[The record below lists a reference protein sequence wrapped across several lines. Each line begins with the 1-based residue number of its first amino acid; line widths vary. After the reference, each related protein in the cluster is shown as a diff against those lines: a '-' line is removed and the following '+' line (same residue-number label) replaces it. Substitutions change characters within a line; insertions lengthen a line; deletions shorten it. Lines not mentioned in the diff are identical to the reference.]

1 METTAFV
8 LGMLT
13 ITLVAMISVIVVG
26 IVKIMKL
33 QKQVKGL
40 DMYFETCIQNIH
52 RTERENLDNIH
63 RRIEDTNSEVWR
75 QFERTGRDV
84 TMVEQTIM
92 NRIDKNRQEMDRGF
106 IMINEALSHEIEHGK
121 RYTDSRIDKLVDT
134 YFDVMGSKKIMIKG

>member
-1 METTAFV
+1 METTAYV

-33 QKQVKGL
+33 QKHVKQL
-40 DMYFETCIQNIH
+40 DVHLGRAEEHIH
-52 RTERENLDNIH
+52 RTISDNQ
-63 RRIEDTNSEVWR
+63 SEVWR
-75 QFERTGRDV
+75 QFERAGKDV

-92 NRIDKNRQEMDRGF
+92 NRIDKTRQEMDQAIDQLHR
-106 IMINEALSHEIEHGK
+106 ISAELNENYR

-134 YFDVMGSKKIMIKG
+134 YFEHVGTKKIIKG

>member
-33 QKQVKGL
+33 QKQVKESN
-40 DMYFETCIQNIH
+40 MYFETCIQNIH

-63 RRIEDTNSEVWR
+63 RRMDESHSEVWR

-92 NRIDKNRQEMDRGF
+92 NQIDKNRQEMDRAF
-106 IMINEALSHEIEHGK
+106 DHVHQALSHEIEHGK

>member
-33 QKQVKGL
+33 QKQVKESN
-40 DMYFETCIQNIH
+40 MYFETCIQNIH
-52 RTERENLDNIH
+52 RTERENLDNIY
-63 RRIEDTNSEVWR
+63 RRISEVNGELWR
-75 QFERTGRDV
+75 QFDLTGKDI

-92 NRIDKNRQEMDRGF
+92 NRIDTTRQEMDRT
-106 IMINEALSHEIEHGK
+106 IDELHRITTDLNENAR
-121 RYTDSRIDKLVDT
+121 RYTDKRIDKLIDN
-134 YFDVMGSKKIMIKG
+134 YFGIVGSKEIIKG

>member
-33 QKQVKGL
+33 QKQVKESN
-40 DMYFETCIQNIH
+40 MYFETCIQNIH

-63 RRIEDTNSEVWR
+63 RRMDENQSETWR
-75 QFERTGRDV
+75 QFERAGRDV

-92 NRIDKNRQEMDRGF
+92 NQIDKTRQETDQAIDQLHR
-106 IMINEALSHEIEHGK
+106 ISADINENAR
-121 RYTDSRIDKLVDT
+121 RYTDSRIDKLIDN
-134 YFDVMGSKKIMIKG
+134 YFGIVGSKEIIKG

>member
-33 QKQVKGL
+33 QKQVKETN
-40 DMYFETCIQNIH
+40 MYFETCIQNIH
-52 RTERENLDNIH
+52 RTERENLDNIY
-63 RRIEDTNSEVWR
+63 RRISEVNGEMWR
-75 QFERTGRDV
+75 EFERAGRDV

-92 NRIDKNRQEMDRGF
+92 NRIDKTRQEMDQAIDQLHR
-106 IMINEALSHEIEHGK
+106 IASDLNENAR
-121 RYTDSRIDKLVDT
+121 RYTDSRIDKLIDN
-134 YFDVMGSKKIMIKG
+134 YFGIVGSKEIIKG

>member
-33 QKQVKGL
+33 QKQVKESN
-40 DMYFETCIQNIH
+40 MYFETCIQNIH
-52 RTERENLDNIH
+52 RTERENLDNIY
-63 RRIEDTNSEVWR
+63 RRISEVNGELWR
-75 QFERTGRDV
+75 QFDLTGKDI

-92 NRIDKNRQEMDRGF
+92 NRIDTTRQEMDRT
-106 IMINEALSHEIEHGK
+106 IDELHRITADLNENAR
-121 RYTDSRIDKLVDT
+121 RYTDKRIDKLVDN
-134 YFDVMGSKKIMIKG
+134 YFSIVGSKEIIKG